1 MARGNKAVG
10 AAFNDGH
17 TRSLVPAASRGG
29 AYSGTML
36 QLVTLGYAKPP
47 SLELRSSEARYAS

>member
-17 TRSLVPAASRGG
+17 TRSLVPTASRGG

-36 QLVTLGYAKPP
+36 QPCYAR
-47 SLELRSSEARYAS
+47 LRQTTIP